1 MNTDS
6 DEYTKSGTD
15 DISAKQEEAAF
26 DPKATKP
33 ETERKIA
40 GEDGKGNKAGKE
52 GKGNPLD
59 VSPANKDVS
68 QQRGE
73 QE

>member
-15 DISAKQEEAAF
+15 DLSAKQEEAAF

-40 GEDGKGNKAGKE
+40 GEEKKGKKEGKE
-52 GKGNPLD
+52 GGNPLD
-59 VSPANKDVS
+59 VSPANRDVS
-68 QQRGE
+68 RQRGE